1 MKNAVTFVDDNAADL
16 ASADRRNV
24 LMQAG
29 TSAGILAAGMVS
41 NAATRLK
48 AAAATRGGR
57 TQPGK
62 SQPGKG
68 PSSAFWPMGSG
79 W

>member
-29 TSAGILAAGMVS
+29 CPEAWVPVPAS
-41 NAATRLK
+41 
-48 AAAATRGGR
+48 
-57 TQPGK
+57 
-62 SQPGKG
+62 
-68 PSSAFWPMGSG
+68 
-79 W
+79 